1 MQKSLNSNPRSDT
14 MGSSVE
20 VNQDNY
26 KTEVVEKSH
35 QTPVIVD
42 FYATW
47 CGPCQILKP
56 ILERLVNEYDCIL
69 ATIDIDQNSQL
80 ASQFQVEGVP
90 DVRIVQHGKM
100 QPGFVGALSEPQLR
114 DFLSHLNLQSGLETQ
129 LAEARTA
136 IASGKIK
143 TAKRLFDQLF
153 KKYPNNPLVILDAA
167 KFLIRL
173 NKGTEA
179 IKLLDSLSLNS
190 PEYVSQAQAVKALLD
205 FQQAAAN
212 PGNSELD
219 QKYAQACRLTVEER
233 YEAALQLFLAI
244 VKVDRKYKQD
254 GARKAMTAIFALLGN
269 EHPLTRQY
277 QQDLMMTLY

>member
-1 MQKSLNSNPRSDT
+1 
-14 MGSSVE
+14 
-20 VNQDNY
+20 
-26 KTEVVEKSH
+26 
-35 QTPVIVD
+35 
-42 FYATW
+42 
-47 CGPCQILKP
+47 P

-69 ATIDIDQNSQL
+69 ATIDIDKNSEL

-90 DVRIVQHGKM
+90 DVRVVQAGTM
-100 QPGFVGALSEPQLR
+100 QPGFVGALSESQLR
-114 DFLSHLNLQSGLETQ
+114 EFLSNLNLESSLETQ
-129 LAEARTA
+129 LTEARSA
-136 IASGKIK
+136 IAAGQIK
-143 TAKRLFDQLF
+143 AAKRHFDQLF
-153 KKYPNNPLVILDAA
+153 KQYPNNPLVILDAA

-179 IKLLDSLSLNS
+179 VKLLDSLSLNS
-190 PEYVSQAQAVKALLD
+190 PEYVSQAQAVKALLE

-212 PGNSELD
+212 PGKSELD
-219 QKYAQACRLTVEER
+219 QKYAHACRLTVEER
-233 YEAALQLFLAI
+233 YETALQLFLAI